1 MYEVDF
7 VKPAGQGWYE
17 VRLKGPRGLSIP
29 MRQWKRDAT
38 EDDVFKAAFDR
49 CHRLNVFHGYVK
61 PKEKQALYR
70 SAYRNWATV
79 RLDASK
85 RLKNKWP

>member
-1 MYEVDF
+1 MYEIDYI
-7 VKPAGQGWYE
+7 KAAGQGWYE
-17 VRLKGPRGLSIP
+17 VRLRGPNGLSIP
-29 MRQWKRDAT
+29 MKEWKRGAT
-38 EDDVFKAAFDR
+38 EEEIFEAAWGR
-49 CHRLNVFHGYVK
+49 CYRLNVFHGYVK

-85 RLKNKWP
+85 RLKG